1 MALAAKFFMLAA
13 LLSLA
18 GGVADMLMNGGL
30 SPLGLSPG
38 GYLRFSMTSAL
49 VSISITVIT
58 LAEKK

>member
-1 MALAAKFFMLAA
+1 MAFVAKLLMLAA
-13 LLSLA
+13 LLGLA
-18 GGVADMLMNGGL
+18 GGVVNLLMNGAL

-58 LAEKK
+58 IAEKK